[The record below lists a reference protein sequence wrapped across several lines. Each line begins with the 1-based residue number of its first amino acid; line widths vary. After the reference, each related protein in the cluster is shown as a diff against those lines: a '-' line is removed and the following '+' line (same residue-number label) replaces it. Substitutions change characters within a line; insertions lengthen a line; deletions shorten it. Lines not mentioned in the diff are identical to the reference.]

1 MQKPSSHKNAFIL
14 RTIVLITA
22 LFFNRAFSCVVA
34 VAFLSAIA
42 YAENPKASHIPQPLG
57 DTQTTSSVT
66 TEMHSLY
73 RSFRELFQISVHEKE
88 FLSGEKDAE
97 ISALLESLKASFH
110 KSELKSSQF
119 AAEPTYRYLL
129 QSIERMVEDAG
140 TRFKEGERGYALWQ
154 VKSFSQYCISC
165 HMRLKGTPFPDP
177 ATDEKFL
184 AEINDPVVRAD
195 FLLASRQFV
204 RAADAFF
211 NSASNSAVPYER
223 DRMMAKWL
231 AIQIR
236 VIQDPAKTL
245 EKLAQYEKA
254 VALSAREKSE
264 VTLWRQGLVRW
275 RNETKNQSVE
285 LPEALLETGLRKEL
299 QMSGG
304 GIVEL
309 LRVTAQLHSELDEQ
323 GDLNG
328 EEEAKRLFL
337 LARAY
342 KELPGYF
349 MYELPEMLLERAIRL
364 QNNTEV
370 AQRSF
375 LLYKEIIIGAYSGSG
390 GTYLPSDVEA
400 LLRELEG
407 LAYGIPNLSGRV

>member
-1 MQKPSSHKNAFIL
+1 MARKTGFITVASRAL
-14 RTIVLITA
+14 SLTFAVVLFTA
-22 LFFNRAFSCVVA
+22 S
-34 VAFLSAIA
+34 A
-42 YAENPKASHIPQPLG
+42 YAESPKASHQLQPSG
-57 DTQTTSSVT
+57 DTETTSGVT
-66 TEMHSLY
+66 GEMHSLY
-73 RSFRELFQISVHEKE
+73 RSFRKLFQLSVYEKE

-97 ISALLESLKASFH
+97 ISALLESLKNSFH
-110 KSELKSSQF
+110 KNELKSSRF

-140 TRFKEGERGYALWQ
+140 NRFKEGERGYALWQ

-165 HMRLKGTPFPDP
+165 HTRLKGTPFPDP

-184 AEINDPVVRAD
+184 SEIRDPVVRAD
-195 FLLASRQFV
+195 FLLASRQFA
-204 RAADAFF
+204 RAAAAFLSGAK
-211 NSASNSAVPYER
+211 NSHVPYER

-236 VIQDPAKTL
+236 VTQDPVATL
-245 EKLAQYEKA
+245 EQLTQYEDT
-254 VALSAREKSE
+254 VSLSPREKSE
-264 VTLWRQGLVRW
+264 VALWKQGLVRW
-275 RNETKNQSVE
+275 KQETHEGATVSR
-285 LPEALLETGLRKEL
+285 EALLETGLRKEL

-304 GIVEL
+304 GVVEL
-309 LRVTAQLHSELDEQ
+309 LRVTAQLHSELDERR
-323 GDLNG
+323 DLSAKQ
-328 EEEAKRLFL
+328 EAERLLL

-364 QNNTEV
+364 QGNTEL
-370 AQRSF
+370 AQKSF

-400 LLRELEG
+400 LLQELEG
-407 LAYGIPNLSGRV
+407 IAYGIPNPSGRV